1 MAGATVV
8 FLWYI
13 LFVAN
18 LDQYSH
24 RPLEARAASAQA
36 ASRHVPIAA
45 GISVLLGGFMTQFG
59 AAFFSFGMIFCWVFI
74 GMADIPGTIKFM
86 GETATANGVVKRV
99 TATSAKENKSRVH
112 EIEYVFNESN
122 GATRTG
128 TSYSAYDV
136 PKSGDAVRIEY
147 VTGDPG
153 YNRIEGM
160 RRAEMPIFVVFV
172 VIFPIVGA
180 LIGVAGIRAGR
191 RRLRM
196 LYVGRMA
203 RGRLVAKEPT
213 NTKINNQ
220 TVYKLTFEFTTP
232 DGRVGRVT
240 DKTHETARLED
251 EAEELLLYNPD
262 NLEEGAAIDAL
273 PGGVKMND
281 AGEIT
286 QYSAPRALLLMLL
299 PVGGLT
305 LHGLVGVYLLL
316 G

>member
-1 MAGATVV
+1 M
-8 FLWYI
+8 
-13 LFVAN
+13 AN
-18 LDQYSH
+18 LDKYSH
-24 RPLEARAASAQA
+24 RPLEARAAFAQA
-36 ASRHVPIAA
+36 ASRSVPIAA

-74 GMADIPGTIKFM
+74 GMADIPGTIRFM
-86 GETATANGVVKRV
+86 GETATASGVVTRV
-99 TATSAKENKSRVH
+99 TATSAKENEARVQ
-112 EIEYVFNESN
+112 EIEYRFTDGA
-122 GATRTG
+122 GATHTG
-128 TSYSAYDV
+128 VSYSAYNV
-136 PKSGDAVRIEY
+136 PHAGTTVRVEY
-147 VTGDPG
+147 LHGDPTVS
-153 YNRIEGM
+153 RIEGM
-160 RRAEMPIFVVFV
+160 RRSEMPIFVIFV
-172 VIFPIVGA
+172 VIFPVVGA
-180 LIGVAGIRAGR
+180 LIGIAGIRAGR

-203 RGRLVAKEPT
+203 RGKLVAKEPT

-232 DGRVGRVT
+232 DGRVGRVS

-286 QYSAPRALLLMLL
+286 QYSFARALLLMLL

-305 LHGLVGVYLLL
+305 LHGLVGVVLLL
-316 G
+316 R

>member
-1 MAGATVV
+1 M
-8 FLWYI
+8 
-13 LFVAN
+13 AN
-18 LDQYSH
+18 LDQYSR

-36 ASRHVPIAA
+36 ASRNVPIAA

-74 GMADIPGTIKFM
+74 GMADIPGTIRMLGK
-86 GETATANGVVKRV
+86 TSLASGVVTRV
-99 TATSAKENKSRVH
+99 EQTSSKENNSRVYH
-112 EIEYVFNESN
+112 VEYMFTDQAGVS
-122 GATRTG
+122 RTG
-128 TSYSAYDV
+128 ESYSAYSV
-136 PKSGDAVRIEY
+136 PKVGQPVDVEFAE
-147 VTGDPG
+147 GDPAT
-153 YNRIEGM
+153 NRIAGM

-180 LIGVAGIRAGR
+180 AVGIAGIRAGR

-203 RGRLVAKEPT
+203 RGKLVAKEPT
-213 NTKINNQ
+213 NTKINKQ

-232 DGRVGRVT
+232 DGRTGRVS

-305 LHGLVGVYLLL
+305 VHGLVGVYLLL

>member
-1 MAGATVV
+1 MPDPISG
-8 FLWYI
+8 LWYI
-13 LFVAN
+13 LPVAN
-18 LDQYSH
+18 LDQYSR
-24 RPLEARAASAQA
+24 RPLEARAASTQGD
-36 ASRHVPIAA
+36 SRSVPIAA
-45 GISVLLGGFMTQFG
+45 GVSVLLGGFMTQFG
-59 AAFFSFGMIFCWVFI
+59 AAFFSFGMIFCWIFLS
-74 GMADIPGTIKFM
+74 MADIPGTFRFM
-86 GETATANGVVKRV
+86 GSTATANGIVTRV
-99 TATSAKENKSRVH
+99 TATSSKENNSRVH
-112 EIEYVFNESN
+112 EIEYRFTGGD
-122 GATRTG
+122 GAVHSG
-128 TSYSAYDV
+128 VSYSAYDV
-136 PKSGDAVRIEY
+136 PHAGQSVRVEY
-147 VTGDPG
+147 TPGDPATS
-153 YNRIEGM
+153 RIEGM
-160 RRAEMPIFVVFV
+160 RRAEMPIFVIFV

-180 LIGVAGIRAGR
+180 LIGIAGIRAGR

-203 RGRLVAKEPT
+203 RGKLVAKEPT
-213 NTKINNQ
+213 NTKINKQ

-232 DGRVGRVT
+232 DGRTGRVS

-286 QYSAPRALLLMLL
+286 EHSAPRALLLMLL

-305 LHGLVGVYLLL
+305 VHGLIGVYLLL

>member
-1 MAGATVV
+1 
-8 FLWYI
+8 
-13 LFVAN
+13 
-18 LDQYSH
+18 
-24 RPLEARAASAQA
+24 
-36 ASRHVPIAA
+36 
-45 GISVLLGGFMTQFG
+45 MTQFG
-59 AAFFSFGMIFCWVFI
+59 AAFFSFGMIFCWIFI
-74 GMADIPGTIKFM
+74 GMADVPGTFRFI
-86 GETATANGVVKRV
+86 GSPAIATGTVTRV
-99 TATSAKENKSRVH
+99 IETSAKENKSRIY
-112 EIEYVFNESN
+112 EIEYRFTDSA
-122 GATRTG
+122 GAARSG

-136 PKSGDAVRIEY
+136 PSPGQTVRVEY
-147 VTGDPG
+147 VAGDPDT
-153 YNRIEGM
+153 NRIEGM
-160 RRAEMPIFVVFV
+160 RRAEMPIFVIFV

-180 LIGVAGIRAGR
+180 LIGIAGIRAGR

-203 RGRLVAKEPT
+203 RGKLVAKEPT
-213 NTKINNQ
+213 NTKINKQ

-232 DGRVGRVT
+232 DGRVGRVS

-286 QYSAPRALLLMLL
+286 EYSAPRALLLMLL

-305 LHGLVGVYLLL
+305 LHALVGMYLLL